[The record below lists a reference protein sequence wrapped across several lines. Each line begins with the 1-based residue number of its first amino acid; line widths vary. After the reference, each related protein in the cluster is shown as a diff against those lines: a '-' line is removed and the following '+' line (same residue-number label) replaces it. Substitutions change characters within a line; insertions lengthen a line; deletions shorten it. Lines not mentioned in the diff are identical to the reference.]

1 MPSRGGGGGG
11 GSFKSIYKPK
21 NLPRQLPGLPAGLR
35 RPCIAVRVVLIN
47 AHGRGGGGG
56 GGGGGVNCNVLSRF
70 VVHELVANLS
80 L

>member
-1 MPSRGGGGGG
+1 MCYKSYSRAC
-11 GSFKSIYKPK
+11 SS
-21 NLPRQLPGLPAGLR
+21 NQCTRE
-35 RPCIAVRVVLIN
+35 
-47 AHGRGGGGG
+47 GGG

>member
-1 MPSRGGGGGG
+1 MCHKSYSRAGGRSKIQPRQEEGCQVGGEGG
-11 GSFKSIYKPK
+11 GSFKSMCKPK

-56 GGGGGVNCNVLSRF
+56 GG
-70 VVHELVANLS
+70 
-80 L
+80 